1 MATDTVSGAA
11 ADTERRASWIP
22 IVAIL
27 LAQLLLVLNVTMLKV
42 SIEDIAESLSAASS
56 WVKSAIVAYALSVAA
71 LITTG
76 AKLDEL
82 FGVRRMFRV
91 GVLVFAASMTAMALS
106 RNVHSMIVA
115 QIVAGAA
122 TGALAPALVILVTD
136 NYRGNQRATAMGW
149 LAAAQA
155 MSIVPGILLAG
166 LLATWPGWRYAYGV
180 FILLALGVYALSEK
194 VVAGRGRQ
202 RVSIDVIGVL
212 LAAMAVY
219 LIGTGCNNLY
229 DWGAWRASERAP
241 FDLFQISPAPLAIAG
256 GALLV
261 RAFIVWSHHV
271 GERGGTPLVP
281 PEAFAS
287 PRERAA
293 LLSMFLVAAI
303 GAAIT
308 CVIPLYI
315 EVVQGRSVLYTAL
328 ALAPFAV
335 AGFAAAALVVRV
347 GAIAAPRRIAAGA
360 FLCVAI
366 GAVLT
371 GATIRN
377 DWNDLLVM
385 LGMAAVGFGE
395 GALGTLLFKLLVTC
409 VAHRAETEVSPLCGS
424 AEYLAVAIGT
434 ALSSA
439 LIVGVLASGVQREV
453 VENPLVPESL
463 KAHVDLESP
472 SFVSNDRLRAVLAR
486 ANPSAE
492 QVAEAVRI
500 NTEARLDALRACFFA
515 LAALAVLALLP
526 AWQLSHA
533 ATEPGR
539 ARLDP

>member
-91 GVLVFAASMTAMALS
+91 GVLVFAASMAAMALS

-229 DWGAWRASERAP
+229 DWGAWRASEREP
-241 FDLFQISPAPLAIAG
+241 FGRAG
-256 GALLV
+256 GGGGAHQHGGEAGRASCLLL
-261 RAFIVWSHHV
+261 RA
-271 GERGGTPLVP
+271 RGARGAGAAAGL
-281 PEAFAS
+281 
-287 PRERAA
+287 AA
-293 LLSMFLVAAI
+293 LSRRNRARKGAFGPLSVA
-303 GAAIT
+303 
-308 CVIPLYI
+308 
-315 EVVQGRSVLYTAL
+315 EQGDLARGEIHLGFGRRACELLLRAL
-328 ALAPFAV
+328 ALDGCRADRGGHGFDGPGVRRIAV
-335 AGFAAAALVVRV
+335 AGRCTANVGGVTRPLDGDAITLLDLALVRHDARAGSVGHRDRVGHAAAIAFCGRRADRSDLRAQRGIADGGVAPSRDGAQHPSDQRALHCVRIQGHLL
-347 GAIAAPRRIAAGA
+347 GALDDAELHRRALADPCRNVIAGA
-360 FLCVAI
+360 HE
-366 GAVLT
+366 
-371 GATIRN
+371 R
-377 DWNDLLVM
+377 
-385 LGMAAVGFGE
+385 
-395 GALGTLLFKLLVTC
+395 
-409 VAHRAETEVSPLCGS
+409 
-424 AEYLAVAIGT
+424 
-434 ALSSA
+434 
-439 LIVGVLASGVQREV
+439 
-453 VENPLVPESL
+453 
-463 KAHVDLESP
+463 
-472 SFVSNDRLRAVLAR
+472 
-486 ANPSAE
+486 
-492 QVAEAVRI
+492 
-500 NTEARLDALRACFFA
+500 
-515 LAALAVLALLP
+515 
-526 AWQLSHA
+526 
-533 ATEPGR
+533 
-539 ARLDP
+539 